1 MNIPFG
7 DLKRNY
13 LEHKE
18 ELDKAILRVL
28 SSGWYLF
35 GKELEKFEKD
45 FSACCNTRHGIG
57 VASGTEAIQVAV
69 GAYGIGIG
77 DDVLTVSN
85 TCVPTITG
93 IEATG
98 AKCVFVDI
106 EPNTYTMNPE
116 LIEARMTPK
125 TKAIVVV
132 QLYGQCA
139 DMDPILAIAK
149 KYNLKVIEDCAQA
162 HGTTYRDRRGGSLGD
177 AAAFSFYPTKNLGA
191 FGDAG
196 MVVTNDD
203 NIAERARM
211 LRNYGQKGRYN
222 HVIKGFNSRMDELQ
236 AAILNAKLPFLDLW
250 IKRRQQI
257 AEQYIAAFEKYDI
270 ALPLTAQGRNH
281 TYHLFVVRVKN
292 RDIFMKK
299 LSESG
304 VQTAIHYP
312 SPVHLQPAYYEYSD
326 QAKFL
331 SVTEAQASEIV
342 SIPIYPELTY
352 EEVGYIIESVTATL
366 EEI

>member
-1 MNIPFG
+1 MNVPFG
-7 DLKRNY
+7 DLKRVY

-18 ELDKAILRVL
+18 EFDEAVSRVL

-35 GKELEKFEKD
+35 GKELEQFETA
-45 FSACCNTRHGIG
+45 FSTYCSAKHGIG
-57 VASGTEAIQVAV
+57 AASGTEAIQVAV
-69 GAYGIGIG
+69 SACCIGAGN
-77 DDVLTVSN
+77 DVLTVSN

-116 LIEARMTPK
+116 LIEARLTSK
-125 TKAIVVV
+125 TKAIVIV

-139 DMDPILAIAK
+139 DMDAILAIAM
-149 KYNLKVIEDCAQA
+149 KYDLKVIEDCAQA
-162 HGTTYRDRRGGSLGD
+162 HGATYKGKRAGSLGD
-177 AAAFSFYPTKNLGA
+177 VAAFSFYPTKNLGA

-222 HVIKGFNSRMDELQ
+222 HVIKGLNSRMDELQ
-236 AAILNAKLPFLDLW
+236 AAILNAKLPFLDQW

-257 AEQYIAAFEKYDI
+257 AERYISAFEKYDI
-270 ALPLTAQGRNH
+270 ALPLTTQGRNH

-292 RDIFMKK
+292 RDSFMKK
-299 LSESG
+299 LAECG

-312 SPVHLQPAYYEYSD
+312 SPVHLQPAYSEYSN

-331 SVTEAQASEIV
+331 PITEAQASELV
-342 SIPIYPELTY
+342 SIPIYPELTD
-352 EEVGYIIESVTATL
+352 EEVDYVIKSVKTTL
-366 EEI
+366 EEL